1 MELQFEDMSDQT
13 TLIITTKE
21 SIYTYIR
28 RNSIPLLF
36 VGFYIMYMGFQAHTS
51 WARKKEIELSTF
63 ILSFVRKNVFTTYFL
78 YIKLTIET
86 NLMLY
91 EAQLMM
97 ASNFERWKASLAF
110 SQNQESAFLVLGF

>member
-63 ILSFVRKNVFTTYFL
+63 ILSFVKKKRIYYLFPL
-78 YIKLTIET
+78 YKINNRDKFNAL
-86 NLMLY
+86 
-91 EAQLMM
+91 
-97 ASNFERWKASLAF
+97 
-110 SQNQESAFLVLGF
+110 